1 MRDAIAFKATIC
13 PDTRTRCG
21 DEGALDAAFAKI
33 RAEYLD
39 SLARW
44 RASGIAPVFHVKLT
58 IDRVPE
64 RGGVD
69 VFDDPYCNER

>member
-1 MRDAIAFKATIC
+1 MHDATAIKATIC
-13 PDTRTRCG
+13 PDSRFRNG
-21 DEGALDAAFAKI
+21 DEGALDAAFESI
-33 RAEYLD
+33 RAEYLA

-64 RGGVD
+64 RGGV
-69 VFDDPYCNER
+69 